1 MFRNGSGSDIISGR
15 GSDTICIINAIT
27 GVTDMCF
34 LHSDDGDYNNKVS
47 GTLDIILYD
56 GNKVSGAL
64 DFMMVTKYQVP
75 RIRTTGG
82 GED

>member
-27 GVTDMCF
+27 GVTGMCF
-34 LHSDDGDYNNKVS
+34 LHCDDGDSNDKVS

-56 GNKVSGAL
+56 GKKVSGTQ
-64 DFMMVTKYQVP
+64 DCMMVKKYPVP
-75 RIRTTGG
+75 RI
-82 GED
+82 